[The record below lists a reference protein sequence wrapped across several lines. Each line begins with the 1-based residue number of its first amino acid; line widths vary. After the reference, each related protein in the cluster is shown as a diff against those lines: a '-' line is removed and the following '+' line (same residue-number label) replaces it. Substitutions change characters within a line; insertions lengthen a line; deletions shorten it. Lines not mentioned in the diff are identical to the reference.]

1 MRRNQPAETHAS
13 TLEQAF
19 QVPRLVRERRSKVMV
34 NQELTAGHGSCCR
47 AVAALWYRAV
57 LEQTF
62 AAKLCTVRRNATHS
76 HGRQRP
82 RLRARKT
89 PSRRLR
95 PAAGGQ
101 RRNNMN
107 ACCLMG
113 GRFGFA

>member
-62 AAKLCTVRRNATHS
+62 AAKLCTVRRNATPQGHNS
-76 HGRQRP
+76 SAYQP
-82 RLRARKT
+82 CRLEAMLNLKNPKR
-89 PSRRLR
+89 
-95 PAAGGQ
+95 
-101 RRNNMN
+101 
-107 ACCLMG
+107 
-113 GRFGFA
+113 